1 MTLIQLVSMTTL
13 INRNSLFPS
22 VWIWSMRV
30 RSFETA
36 SPGTRMVRWQIWMKF
51 TVVKVMCKGS
61 TSIYHH
67 VYWWAS
73 YAYWYCCLFS
83 ESLITPEQFAE
94 ILCDDL
100 DLNPINFIP
109 AISQAIRQQIEAYPQ
124 ENLLEEQKDQRV
136 ILKVCLTKPVVCA
149 KNCIIYE
156 GFPKSQY

>member
-51 TVVKVMCKGS
+51 TVVKVLCKGS

-73 YAYWYCCLFS
+73 YAYQYCCLFCREPHHSWAVCRDSVWWFRS
-83 ESLITPEQFAE
+83 ESHQLHTSHISGHSTTDWGIPSGKLVGGAKGPEGHFEGLSNKACS
-94 ILCDDL
+94 LCEKL
-100 DLNPINFIP
+100 YHIW
-109 AISQAIRQQIEAYPQ
+109 
-124 ENLLEEQKDQRV
+124 
-136 ILKVCLTKPVVCA
+136 
-149 KNCIIYE
+149 
-156 GFPKSQY
+156 GFS